1 MHRVIS
7 MTLVI
12 SIFITLAPSSPSA
25 AAERVDAN
33 VIAASPKQ
41 KKRIGTI
48 TIPRLKVKSPIYMGI
63 TDREFNLGVGQWPG
77 TPKFGKAGNIVLGGH
92 RTSAFRPFEEIQL
105 LRSGDLIV
113 LTTGKKTFRYRV
125 TGRSIVKPTAMWITN
140 QTRNATLT
148 LFSCHPKG
156 KTTHRYVVRA
166 VLIK

>member
-1 MHRVIS
+1 MRRVIS
-7 MTLVI
+7 VALAM
-12 SIFITLAPSSPSA
+12 SIFVTLAPGSTSA
-25 AAERVDAN
+25 SAERFDAS
-33 VIAASPKQ
+33 VVAASPKQ
-41 KKRIGTI
+41 KKSVGTI
-48 TIPRLKVKSPIYMGI
+48 TIPRLKLKSRIYIGI

-77 TPKFGKAGNIVLGGH
+77 TPKFGKKGNIVLGGH

-105 LRSGDLIV
+105 LRSGDLIA

-125 TGRSIVKPTAMWITN
+125 TGRSIVKPTAVWITSP
-140 QTRNATLT
+140 TRTPTLT

>member
-1 MHRVIS
+1 M
-7 MTLVI
+7 
-12 SIFITLAPSSPSA
+12 SIFVTLAPGFTSA
-25 AAERVDAN
+25 SAERFDAGAF
-33 VIAASPKQ
+33 AASPKQ
-41 KKRIGTI
+41 KKSIGTI
-48 TIPRLKVKSPIYMGI
+48 SIPRLKVKSPIYMGI
-63 TDREFNLGVGQWPG
+63 TDREFNKGVGQWPG

-113 LTTGKKTFRYRV
+113 LTTGKKTFQYRV

-140 QTRNATLT
+140 QTRMPTLT

-156 KTTHRYVVRA
+156 ETTHRYVVRA

>member
-1 MHRVIS
+1 MRRVIS
-7 MTLVI
+7 VALAM
-12 SIFITLAPSSPSA
+12 SIFVTLAPGSSPAS
-25 AAERVDAN
+25 AERFDAS
-33 VIAASPKQ
+33 VVAASPKQ
-41 KKRIGTI
+41 KKSIGKI
-48 TIPRLKVKSPIYMGI
+48 FIPRLKLKSPIYMGI

-77 TPKFGKAGNIVLGGH
+77 TPKFGKKGNIVIGGH

-105 LRSGDLIV
+105 LRSGDLIA

-125 TGRSIVKPTAMWITN
+125 TGRSIVKPTAVWITT
-140 QTRNATLT
+140 QTRTPTLT

>member
-1 MHRVIS
+1 MRRVIS
-7 MTLVI
+7 VALAM
-12 SIFITLAPSSPSA
+12 SIFVTLAPGTSSVS
-25 AAERVDAN
+25 AERFDAS
-33 VIAASPKQ
+33 VVTASPKQ
-41 KKRIGTI
+41 KKSIGTI
-48 TIPRLKVKSPIYMGI
+48 IIPRLKVKSPIYMGI

-77 TPKFGKAGNIVLGGH
+77 TPKFGKKGNIVLGGH

-105 LRSGDLIV
+105 LRSGDLIA

-125 TGRSIVKPTAMWITN
+125 TGRSIVKPSAVWITN
-140 QTRNATLT
+140 PTRTPTLT